1 MIEPEVVEEAETKM
15 NSNGNRCYQYKVT
28 SDDGLNLRN
37 NIPQPNAY
45 TIFKEYQ
52 DSFVIED
59 NILRPRSNK
68 NDYVVIS
75 EDNTI
80 KNGHVNPVGAG
91 GPNEKTCDVNMVIYA
106 EGELELTD
114 THDKVIGG
122 ELKITISFGFE

>member
-1 MIEPEVVEEAETKM
+1 MIEPEVVEEAETEI

-28 SDDGLNLRN
+28 SENGLNLRN
-37 NIPQPNAY
+37 NVRQPNAY

-59 NILRPRSNK
+59 NVLRPRGNK
-68 NDYVVIS
+68 NEYVVIS

-80 KNGHVNPVGAG
+80 KNGHVNELGAG
-91 GPNEKTCDVNMVIYA
+91 GPNEKTCDVTMDIYA

-122 ELKITISFGFE
+122 ELKITVSFRFE